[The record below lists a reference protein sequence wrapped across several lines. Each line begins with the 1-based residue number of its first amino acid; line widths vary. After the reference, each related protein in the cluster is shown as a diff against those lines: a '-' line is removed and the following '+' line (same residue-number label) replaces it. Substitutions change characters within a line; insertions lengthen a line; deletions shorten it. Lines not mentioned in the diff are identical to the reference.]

1 MSSNRSI
8 AREIGTAL
16 AVLAVYLLML
26 MAPLHQARA
35 SQLAFDA
42 IGYANLNPDWS
53 ICSMLPDGA
62 PDPGAPPAE
71 CPLAGLA
78 KQALTPPFVFAPFVP
93 YPLPLPSPIPGDA
106 EYLHPVSTPPTGS
119 RGPPVPV

>member
-62 PDPGAPPAE
+62 PDPGAPTAE
-71 CPLAGLA
+71 CPLAGIA
-78 KQALTPPFVFAPFVP
+78 KQALTPPSVFAPFVP
-93 YPLPLPSPIPGDA
+93 DPLPLPKALPEEAGH
-106 EYLHPVSTPPTGS
+106 LHPVATPPTGS
-119 RGPPVPV
+119 RGPPLPV